1 MENET
6 LTVPNRI
13 SVRYKMDGD
22 KEDQKKQHK
31 KEILVQIA
39 FGVIANLV
47 SIAPGMNLGFSAVA
61 LPTLQNE
68 NFTFHVEPEE
78 ASWIASI
85 ASISTPIGCILTGS
99 MLERFGRKL
108 TLITVNIPSLLGW
121 LLIASA
127 NGNATLIMIYAGRF
141 FTGLATGM
149 AAVPATVY
157 SAEMSTDKLRG
168 MFITWTSISMSLG
181 ILLIYIL
188 GYMLQDNWRMLAG
201 VSALFPATALLLIFV
216 FLPESASW
224 LLSRGK
230 TIRAQRSFMLT
241 RGQSVK
247 ENMTAK
253 VSNEFE
259 LLAQKFQE
267 KLSASTASKKR
278 NILKLFFRSN
288 TIKPFIIMNMFFFF
302 QQFSG
307 IFVIIFYAVD
317 VVIDSGVTMNP
328 YIITILIGAFRV
340 IITILMSYINKKYGR
355 RPPSIVSGA
364 GMTICM
370 AVLATYL
377 YFKNTGKISE
387 ETIHTLG
394 WIPATS
400 LLLYIITSTI
410 GFLTLPWAMIG
421 EVFPPEVRGFAAG
434 LTTCMAYIF
443 NFIVVKVYPDMVDAM
458 TEYGVFFFYGSF
470 SLLGT
475 IFVIAFLPETQGK
488 TLAEIEEYFT
498 GNSKSKSKT
507 KSNAIELGEH

>member
-201 VSALFPATALLLIFV
+201 VSAL
-216 FLPESASW
+216 
-224 LLSRGK
+224 
-230 TIRAQRSFMLT
+230 
-241 RGQSVK
+241 
-247 ENMTAK
+247 
-253 VSNEFE
+253 
-259 LLAQKFQE
+259 
-267 KLSASTASKKR
+267 
-278 NILKLFFRSN
+278 
-288 TIKPFIIMNMFFFF
+288 
-302 QQFSG
+302 
-307 IFVIIFYAVD
+307 
-317 VVIDSGVTMNP
+317 
-328 YIITILIGAFRV
+328 
-340 IITILMSYINKKYGR
+340 
-355 RPPSIVSGA
+355 
-364 GMTICM
+364 
-370 AVLATYL
+370 
-377 YFKNTGKISE
+377 
-387 ETIHTLG
+387 
-394 WIPATS
+394 
-400 LLLYIITSTI
+400 
-410 GFLTLPWAMIG
+410 
-421 EVFPPEVRGFAAG
+421 
-434 LTTCMAYIF
+434 
-443 NFIVVKVYPDMVDAM
+443 
-458 TEYGVFFFYGSF
+458 
-470 SLLGT
+470 
-475 IFVIAFLPETQGK
+475 
-488 TLAEIEEYFT
+488 
-498 GNSKSKSKT
+498 
-507 KSNAIELGEH
+507 